1 MSTDFYFYAPF
12 FSNPLLLMALLS
24 LIGASFSSGIVGTLV
39 VVKRMVFIT
48 GSIAHS
54 ILGGMGL
61 FLFLSRTFNLH
72 YLSPL
77 YGALFS
83 GVLTALI
90 IAWVMARYKERLDT
104 LIGSIWALGMSAGII
119 FVSITPGYTT
129 ELLHFLF
136 GDILW
141 TTKQDI
147 LTLLSLGLVVIITT
161 FVCYHKFMVIL
172 FDEELA
178 KLQKVNVSFYN
189 TLLMVLISLTIVI
202 LVKIVGAVL
211 LIALLSL
218 PAAIAGNYTSK
229 LSTMMIVAIALN
241 AAIGFVGLYISYILN
256 FPPGATITLI
266 TSLVYFFH
274 LIFRKSK
281 HAL

>member
-1 MSTDFYFYAPF
+1 MTFSFYAPF
-12 FSNPLLLMALLS
+12 FSNPLLFMALLS
-24 LIGASFSSGIVGTLV
+24 LIGASFSSGIIGSFV
-39 VVKRMVFIT
+39 VVKRMVFVT

-61 FLFLSRTFNLH
+61 FLFLSRTFNLPF
-72 YLSPL
+72 LTPL

-83 GVLTALI
+83 GIVTALI
-90 IAWVMARYKERLDT
+90 ISWATTKYKERLDT
-104 LIGSIWALGMSAGII
+104 VIGSIWALGMSAGII

-147 LTLLSLGLVVIITT
+147 LTLLSLGAIIILTT
-161 FVCYHKFMVIL
+161 YIFYHKFMVII

-178 KLQKVNVSFYN
+178 KLQGLNVRLLN
-189 TLLMVLISLTIVI
+189 TLLMILIALTIVI

-218 PAAIAGNYTSK
+218 PAAIASTYTNK
-229 LSTMMIVAIALN
+229 LSTMMALT
-241 AAIGFVGLYISYILN
+241 IGLNMLIGVVGLYLSYVFN

-266 TSLVYFFH
+266 AAIAYFSHLVM
-274 LIFRKSK
+274 RKQK
-281 HAL
+281 QKI